1 MIRILIACLLAV
13 TVAGCAVSKRPQ
25 ADQAE
30 IVARSYQDSG
40 PSTLTLYTM
49 INTRT
54 GSGAHTS
61 LMIGASERVIFDPAG
76 SFRAD
81 IVPVKDDVLY
91 GITPAVER
99 AYRSSHARETHYALV
114 QTIEVS
120 PQQAEV
126 AYQLAKQSGPV
137 AGAYC
142 ANSTSRILQQVPGF
156 EQIDVTFFPVKLAE
170 QFGQIPGVVTT
181 EYREYDDADLQ
192 KGLAANNARLNQQAA
207 GLSQ

>member
-1 MIRILIACLLAV
+1 MLRIIVACLLAV
-13 TVAGCAVSKRPQ
+13 TVAGCTGSNRPQ
-25 ADQAE
+25 ADLAE
-30 IVARSYQDSG
+30 VAARSYRDPG

-61 LMIGASERVIFDPAG
+61 LMISASERVIFDPAG

-81 IVPVKDDVLY
+81 VVPNKDDVLY

-99 AYRSSHARETHYALV
+99 AYRSSHARETHYARI
-114 QTIEVS
+114 QTIEVT
-120 PQQAEV
+120 PQQAEI

-137 AGAYC
+137 ASAYC
-142 ANSTSRILQQVPGF
+142 AHSTASILRQVPGF
-156 EQIDVTFFPVKLAE
+156 EQIDVTFYPVKLSE
-170 QFGQIPGVVTT
+170 QFAQIPGVVTE

-192 KGLAANNARLNQQAA
+192 KGLAANNARLNQLDATSTQ
-207 GLSQ
+207 